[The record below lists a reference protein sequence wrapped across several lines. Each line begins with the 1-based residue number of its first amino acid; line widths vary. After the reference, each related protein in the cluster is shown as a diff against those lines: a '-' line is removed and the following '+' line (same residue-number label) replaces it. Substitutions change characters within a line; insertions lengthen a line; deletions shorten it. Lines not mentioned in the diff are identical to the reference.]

1 MVKTNKEYK
10 NMKNY
15 LTPTLSL
22 IIKMFFIG
30 AIGTIVLASTP
41 VTFAQCK
48 GFVKKQIPKLA
59 PFIHN
64 GQINSSVLLTGD
76 HAELTLTFYSG
87 QTYRIMVSAQE
98 TLGDAFFLM
107 KDANRNQ
114 IFSSKDQGKFDY
126 WDFTVE
132 STQQL
137 TIEVLVPDVESPTG
151 LVPSGCVSI
160 LVGFKQ

>member
-1 MVKTNKEYK
+1 
-10 NMKNY
+10 MKNF
-15 LTPTLSL
+15 LNLSR
-22 IIKMFFIG
+22 IILIG
-30 AIGTIVLASTP
+30 AITLLFATLSEVEG
-41 VTFAQCK
+41 FAQCK

-64 GQINSSVLLTGD
+64 GQINSSVLLSGD

-87 QTYRIMVSAQE
+87 QTYRIMVSGQE
-98 TLGDAFFLM
+98 TLGDVFFIM
-107 KDANRNQ
+107 HDASKSQ
-114 IFSSKDQGKFDY
+114 LFSSKDQGKTDY

-137 TIEVLVPDVESPTG
+137 TIEVMVPDVDAPSG

>member
-1 MVKTNKEYK
+1 
-10 NMKNY
+10 MKNF
-15 LTPTLSL
+15 LNLSR
-22 IIKMFFIG
+22 IILIG
-30 AIGTIVLASTP
+30 AITLLF
-41 VTFAQCK
+41 VTLSEVEGFAQCK

-64 GQINSSVLLTGD
+64 GQINSSVLLSGD

-87 QTYRIMVSAQE
+87 QTYRIMVSGQE
-98 TLGDAFFLM
+98 TLGDVFLIM
-107 KDANRNQ
+107 HDASKSQ
-114 IFSSKDQGKFDY
+114 LFSSKDQGKTDY

-137 TIEVLVPDVESPTG
+137 TIEVMVPDVDAPSG

>member
-1 MVKTNKEYK
+1 
-10 NMKNY
+10 MKKY
-15 LTPTLSL
+15 FTHT
-22 IIKMFFIG
+22 KMGNFGTKIFLIG
-30 AIGTIVLASTP
+30 AVALFSFFDAS
-41 VTFAQCK
+41 AQCK

-64 GQINSSVLLTGD
+64 GQINSSVLLSGD
-76 HAELTLTFYSG
+76 NAELTLTFYSG

-98 TLGDAFFLM
+98 TFGKVSFTM
-107 KDANRNQ
+107 KDANKN
-114 IFSSKDQGKFDY
+114 ILFNSKEQGDAEY

-137 TIEVLVPDVESPTG
+137 NIEVTVPDVEVPSG

>member
-1 MVKTNKEYK
+1 
-10 NMKNY
+10 MKNFFN
-15 LTPTLSL
+15 PAR
-22 IIKMFFIG
+22 IILIG
-30 AIGTIVLASTP
+30 AIALIPTVG
-41 VTFAQCK
+41 TFAQCK
-48 GFVKKQIPKLA
+48 GFVKKQIPKLS

-64 GQINSSVLLTGD
+64 GQINSSVLLSGD

-87 QTYRIMVSAQE
+87 QTYRIMVTGQE
-98 TLGDAFFLM
+98 TLGDVFFLM
-107 KDANRNQ
+107 KDASKSQ
-114 IFSSKDQGKFDY
+114 LFSSKDQGKTDY

-137 TIEVLVPDVESPTG
+137 TIEVMVPDVDAPSG

>member
-1 MVKTNKEYK
+1 
-10 NMKNY
+10 MKNNIY
-15 LTPTLSL
+15 PTRMVSL
-22 IIKMFFIG
+22 GAKIILVCAVALFSF
-30 AIGTIVLASTP
+30 ADSN
-41 VTFAQCK
+41 AQCK

-64 GQINSSVLLTGD
+64 GQINSSVLLSGD

-87 QTYRIMVSAQE
+87 QTYRIMVGAQE
-98 TLGDAFFLM
+98 TLGDVYFVM
-107 KDANRNQ
+107 KDAAKGQ
-114 IFSSKDQGKFDY
+114 LFSSKDQGKTDY

-137 TIEVLVPDVESPTG
+137 TIEVMVPDVDAPSG

>member
-1 MVKTNKEYK
+1 
-10 NMKNY
+10 MKKF
-15 LTPTLSL
+15 LTPV
-22 IIKMFFIG
+22 KFIVVG
-30 AIGTIVLASTP
+30 AIAFLSFIDAS
-41 VTFAQCK
+41 AQCK
-48 GFVKKQIPKLA
+48 GFVKKQIPKLS

-64 GQINSSVLLTGD
+64 GQINSSVLLSGD

-87 QTYRIMVSAQE
+87 QTYRIMVTAQE
-98 TLGDAFFLM
+98 TLGDVSFTM
-107 KDANRNQ
+107 KDGSKNQ
-114 IFSSKDQGKFDY
+114 LFSSKDQGKTDY

-137 TIEVLVPDVESPTG
+137 TIEVMVPDVDVPSG

>member
-1 MVKTNKEYK
+1 
-10 NMKNY
+10 MKNF
-15 LTPTLSL
+15 LSPAPL
-22 IIKMFFIG
+22 RSIGAKTIFIG
-30 AIGTIVLASTP
+30 ALALLTS
-41 VTFAQCK
+41 VNSFSQCK
-48 GFVKKQIPKLA
+48 GFVKKQIPKLS

-64 GQINSSVLLTGD
+64 GQINSSVLLSGD

-87 QTYRIMVSAQE
+87 QNYRILVSGQE
-98 TLGDAFFLM
+98 TLGDVYFIM
-107 KDANRNQ
+107 KDAGKNQ
-114 IFSSKDQGKFDY
+114 LFSSKDQGKSDY

-137 TIEVLVPDVESPTG
+137 TIEVMVPDVDPPSG

>member
-1 MVKTNKEYK
+1 
-10 NMKNY
+10 MKNF
-15 LTPTLSL
+15 LSPAKTIL
-22 IIKMFFIG
+22 IG
-30 AIGTIVLASTP
+30 ALALLTS
-41 VTFAQCK
+41 VNSFSQCK
-48 GFVKKQIPKLA
+48 GFVKKQIPKLS

-64 GQINSSVLLTGD
+64 GQINSSVLLSGD

-87 QTYRIMVSAQE
+87 QNYRILVTGQE
-98 TLGDAFFLM
+98 TLGNVFFVVRDAG
-107 KDANRNQ
+107 KNQ
-114 IFSSKDQGKFDY
+114 IFSSKDQKSDY

-137 TIEVLVPDVESPTG
+137 TIEVMVPDVDAPSG

>member
-1 MVKTNKEYK
+1 MVFAIAL
-10 NMKNY
+10 MS
-15 LTPTLSL
+15 LTD
-22 IIKMFFIG
+22 
-30 AIGTIVLASTP
+30 AS
-41 VTFAQCK
+41 AQCK

-64 GQINSSVLLTGD
+64 GQINSSVLLSGD

-87 QTYRIMVSAQE
+87 QTYRIMVSNQE
-98 TLGDAFFLM
+98 ILGDVYFEM
-107 KDANRNQ
+107 KDAARNKL
-114 IFSSKDQGKFDY
+114 FSSKDQGKTDY

-137 TIEVLVPDVESPTG
+137 TIEVVVPDADAPSG

>member
-1 MVKTNKEYK
+1 MSNAATRIILVSAVAI
-10 NMKNY
+10 
-15 LTPTLSL
+15 LS
-22 IIKMFFIG
+22 FFD
-30 AIGTIVLASTP
+30 AS
-41 VTFAQCK
+41 AQCK

-64 GQINSSVLLTGD
+64 GQINSSVLLSGD

-98 TLGDAFFLM
+98 TLGKVAFTM
-107 KDANRNQ
+107 KDATKNVLFN
-114 IFSSKDQGKFDY
+114 SKEQNNAEY

-137 TIEVLVPDVESPTG
+137 SIEVVVPDVDVPSG

>member
-1 MVKTNKEYK
+1 MKKILNPAKTI
-10 NMKNY
+10 
-15 LTPTLSL
+15 L
-22 IIKMFFIG
+22 IG
-30 AIGTIVLASTP
+30 VLALLAS
-41 VTFAQCK
+41 FNSFGQCK
-48 GFVKKQIPKLA
+48 GFVKKQIPKLS

-64 GQINSSVLLTGD
+64 GQINSSVLLAGD

-87 QTYRIMVSAQE
+87 QNYRILVTNQE
-98 TLGDAFFLM
+98 TLGNVYFVM
-107 KDANRNQ
+107 KDAGNKQ
-114 IFSSKDQGKFDY
+114 LFSSKDQGKSDF

-137 TIEVLVPDVESPTG
+137 TIEVMVPDVDAPSG

>member
-1 MVKTNKEYK
+1 
-10 NMKNY
+10 MKNFFNI
-15 LTPTLSL
+15 SK
-22 IIKMFFIG
+22 IILVG
-30 AIGTIVLASTP
+30 AVALLPFADTN
-41 VTFAQCK
+41 AQCK

-64 GQINSSVLLTGD
+64 GQINSSVLLSGD

-87 QTYRIMVSAQE
+87 QTYRIMVGSQE
-98 TLGDAFFLM
+98 TLGDVFFTM
-107 KDANRNQ
+107 KDASKSQ
-114 IFSSKDQGKFDY
+114 LFSSKEQGKFDY

-137 TIEVLVPDVESPTG
+137 TIEVMVPDVDAPSG

>member
-1 MVKTNKEYK
+1 
-10 NMKNY
+10 MKNFFN
-15 LTPTLSL
+15 LSRIIFVGAIALLFVTLSEVE
-22 IIKMFFIG
+22 G
-30 AIGTIVLASTP
+30 
-41 VTFAQCK
+41 FAQCK

-64 GQINSSVLLTGD
+64 GQINSSVLLSGD

-87 QTYRIMVSAQE
+87 QTYRIMVSGQK
-98 TLGDAFFLM
+98 TIGDVFFVM
-107 KDANRNQ
+107 KDASKSQ
-114 IFSSKDQGKFDY
+114 IFNSKDQGKTDY

-137 TIEVLVPDVESPTG
+137 TIEVMVPDEEAPTG

>member
-1 MVKTNKEYK
+1 
-10 NMKNY
+10 MKNF
-15 LTPTLSL
+15 LSPVKL
-22 IIKMFFIG
+22 ILIG
-30 AIGTIVLASTP
+30 ALALLTS
-41 VTFAQCK
+41 VNSYSQCK
-48 GFVKKQIPKLA
+48 GFVKKQIPKLS

-64 GQINSSVLLTGD
+64 GQINSSVLLSGD

-87 QTYRIMVSAQE
+87 QNYRILVSGQE
-98 TLGDAFFLM
+98 TLGDVYFIM
-107 KDANRNQ
+107 KDAGKNQ
-114 IFSSKDQGKFDY
+114 LFSSKDQGKSDY

-137 TIEVLVPDVESPTG
+137 TIEVMVPDVDAPSG

>member
-1 MVKTNKEYK
+1 
-10 NMKNY
+10 MKNF
-15 LTPTLSL
+15 LNLSR
-22 IIKMFFIG
+22 IILIG
-30 AIGTIVLASTP
+30 AITLLF
-41 VTFAQCK
+41 VTLSEVEGFAQCK

-64 GQINSSVLLTGD
+64 GQINSSVLLSGD

-87 QTYRIMVSAQE
+87 QTYRIMVSGQE
-98 TLGDAFFLM
+98 TLGDVFFIM
-107 KDANRNQ
+107 HDASKSQ
-114 IFSSKDQGKFDY
+114 LFSSKDQGKFDY

-137 TIEVLVPDVESPTG
+137 TIEVMVPDVDAPSG

>member
-1 MVKTNKEYK
+1 
-10 NMKNY
+10 MKN
-15 LTPTLSL
+15 LSNPL
-22 IIKMFFIG
+22 RTILIG
-30 AIGTIVLASTP
+30 AIALLPFMDAS
-41 VTFAQCK
+41 AQCK

-64 GQINSSVLLTGD
+64 GQINSSVLLSGD

-87 QTYRIMVSAQE
+87 QTYRIMVASQE
-98 TLGDAFFLM
+98 VLGDTYFVM
-107 KDANRNQ
+107 KDASKGQ
-114 IFSSKDQGKFDY
+114 LFSSKEQGKFDY

-137 TIEVLVPDVESPTG
+137 TIEVIVPDSDSPTG

>member
-1 MVKTNKEYK
+1 MKK
-10 NMKNY
+10 NFNLVY
-15 LTPTLSL
+15 SFGAR
-22 IIKMFFIG
+22 IILIG
-30 AIGTIVLASTP
+30 AIALIST
-41 VTFAQCK
+41 VGTFAQCK

-64 GQINSSVLLTGD
+64 GQINSSVLLSGD

-87 QTYRIMVSAQE
+87 QTYRIMVSGQE
-98 TLGDAFFLM
+98 TLGDIFFLM
-107 KDANRNQ
+107 KDASKSQ
-114 IFSSKDQGKFDY
+114 LFSSKDQEKTDY

-137 TIEVLVPDVESPTG
+137 TIEVMVPDADAPTG